1 MYFQNTREMKLVSLL
16 QNIAYPNVLCISSLV
31 KYPLSMECESRI
43 TPITVNNKSPQ
54 TNKYNCL
61 FFHFCR
67 KGNASK
73 ETGILEIDII
83 VTIVLGPTNVLDP

>member
-1 MYFQNTREMKLVSLL
+1 MKLVSLL
-16 QNIAYPNVLCISSLV
+16 QNIAYPNELCISSLV

-43 TPITVNNKSPQ
+43 TPITVNNRIPQ

-67 KGNASK
+67 KGNANK

>member
-1 MYFQNTREMKLVSLL
+1 MCNEEKKLVSLK
-16 QNIAYPNVLCISSLV
+16 QNIAYPNEFCISSLV

-54 TNKYNCL
+54 TNEYNCL

-73 ETGILEIDII
+73 EIGIREIDII
-83 VTIVLGPTNVLDP
+83 VTIVFGPTNVLDP